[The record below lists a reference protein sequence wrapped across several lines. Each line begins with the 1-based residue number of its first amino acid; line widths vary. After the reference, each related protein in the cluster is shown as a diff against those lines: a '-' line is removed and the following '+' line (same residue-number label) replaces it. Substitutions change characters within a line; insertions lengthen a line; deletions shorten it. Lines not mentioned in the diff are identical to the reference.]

1 MVSTWCD
8 RCTIE
13 GREAIS
19 FTIDFEAFMEYHIRC
34 GREYIYIYTRIYI
47 YICIYIMIIC
57 VLKNKVAKPFKE
69 SHRIG

>member
-19 FTIDFEAFMEYHIRC
+19 FAIDFEAFMEYHIRC
-34 GREYIYIYTRIYI
+34 GREYIYIYIYI
-47 YICIYIMIIC
+47 WVNYNIS
-57 VLKNKVAKPFKE
+57 LA
-69 SHRIG
+69 